1 MPASPF
7 QTEAWIEYGLG
18 TLVLLLRYFARWKT
32 VGFKGYQG
40 DDYFALVSLIFWT
53 AELVMLELIGQAGTN
68 IGVTDEM
75 GAEMSAAEI
84 AKREFGS
91 KCLLAGWNFYV
102 TLIFCLKGVML
113 CLYSRMTL
121 GLWQRKIVIWTQ
133 VGTVIAYLSVMAAIW
148 GHCTP
153 VHKNWQI
160 YPNPGDACT
169 LAVANYLTL
178 VVFNVLTDIFIVSIP
193 VPLLWAVKLSVKR
206 KMLIGVLLCSGVF
219 IIVATLLRCIFS
231 LQQVPFLANPISVL
245 LTSYRDI
252 QGINTSTI
260 WAIRETFVAIIAVN
274 AAAIKPLFSASKWL
288 VSSKGS
294 SRDKG
299 GSSYIHKHGHPLAT
313 IGGSGISGGISANR
327 HAKSKYMTQLDDN
340 SSEEHIVGK
349 PEFMAYNKNEVRAGS
364 TTSGQSDTPDGIMVT
379 RTYEVSPGKST
390 LDV

>member
-1 MPASPF
+1 MAASPF

-53 AELVMLELIGQAGTN
+53 GELVMLELIGQSGTN

-75 GAEMSAAEI
+75 GANMSAAEI

-113 CLYSRMTL
+113 CLYGRMTL

-133 VGTVIAYLSVMAAIW
+133 VGTVLAYLSVLAAIW

-153 VHKNWQI
+153 VEKNWQI

-178 VVFNVLTDIFIVSIP
+178 VVFNVVTDVFIVSIP

-206 KMLIGVLLCSGVF
+206 KLLIGVLLCSGVF
-219 IIVATLLRCIFS
+219 IIIATLLRCIYS
-231 LQQVPFLANPISVL
+231 LQ
-245 LTSYRDI
+245 DI
-252 QGINTSTI
+252 NGINTSTI

-294 SRDKG
+294 SRDKA
-299 GSSYIHKHGHPLAT
+299 GSSYVHKHGHALAT
-313 IGGSGISGGISANR
+313 IGGSGITGSSANR
-327 HAKSKYMTQLDDN
+327 HQNKKYMAHLDDN

-349 PEFMAYNKNEVRAGS
+349 PEFISYSKNEVRAGS
-364 TTSGQSDTPDGIMVT
+364 TTSERSDTQDGIMVT

>member
-1 MPASPF
+1 MPATPF
-7 QTEAWIEYGLG
+7 QTEAWTEYGLG
-18 TLVLLLRYFARWKT
+18 AIVLFLRYFARWKT

-40 DDYFALVSLIFWT
+40 DDYFALAAMVLWT
-53 AELVMLELIGQAGTN
+53 SELVMLELIGQSGTN

-75 GAEMSAAEI
+75 GAAMSAAEI

-102 TLIFCLKGVML
+102 TLIFSLKGVML

-133 VGTVIAYLSVMAAIW
+133 IGTVLAYFGVIAAIW

-153 VHKNWQI
+153 VRKNWQV

-169 LAVANYLTL
+169 LGVANYLTL
-178 VVFNVLTDIFIVSIP
+178 VVLNIITDVFIVSIP
-193 VPLLWAVKLSVKR
+193 VPLLWTVKLSIQR
-206 KMLIGVLLCSGVF
+206 KLLIGVLLCSGVF
-219 IIVATLLRCIFS
+219 IMIATLLRCIYS
-231 LQQVPFLANPISVL
+231 L
-245 LTSYRDI
+245 RDLE
-252 QGINTSTI
+252 GINTSTI

-274 AAAIKPLFSASKWL
+274 AAAIKPLFSASRWL

-299 GSSYIHKHGHPLAT
+299 GSSYIHKNGHALAT
-313 IGGSGISGGISANR
+313 IGGSGVSGSRSANR
-327 HAKSKYMTQLDDN
+327 HQKYMTQLDDN

-349 PEFMAYNKNEVRAGS
+349 PAFVGYSRPEVRAGS
-364 TTSGQSDTPDGIMVT
+364 TSSGQSDGQLDGGIMVT
-379 RTYEVSPGKST
+379 KTYEVTTPEK

>member
-1 MPASPF
+1 MATPF
-7 QTEAWIEYGLG
+7 QTEAWTEYGLG
-18 TLVLLLRYFARWKT
+18 TLVLFLRYFARWKT

-40 DDYFALVSLIFWT
+40 DDYFALAALVFWT
-53 AELVMLELIGQAGTN
+53 CELVMLELIGQSGTN

-75 GAEMSAAEI
+75 GAKMSAAEI

-102 TLIFCLKGVML
+102 TLIFTLKGVML

-133 VGTVIAYLSVMAAIW
+133 VGTVVAYIAVMAAIW

-153 VHKNWQI
+153 VHKNWQV
-160 YPNPGDACT
+160 YPNPGGVDTCT

-178 VVFNVLTDIFIVSIP
+178 VVFNIVTDIAIVSIP
-193 VPLLWAVKLSVKR
+193 VPLLWTVKLTIKR
-206 KMLIGVLLCSGVF
+206 KLMIGVLLCSGVF
-219 IIVATLLRCIFS
+219 IMVATLLRCVFS
-231 LQQVPFLANPISVL
+231 L
-245 LTSYRDI
+245 RDI

-260 WAIRETFVAIIAVN
+260 WAIRETFIAILAVN
-274 AAAIKPLFSASKWL
+274 AAAIKPLFSASRWL

-299 GSSYIHKHGHPLAT
+299 TSSYINKHGHPLGT

-327 HAKSKYMTQLDDN
+327 HQKYMTQLDDN

-349 PEFMAYNKNEVRAGS
+349 PEFVGYSKPEVRAGS
-364 TTSGQSDTPDGIMVT
+364 TTSGQSDNQDGIMVT
-379 RTYEVSPGKST
+379 RTYEVTPGKST

>member
-1 MPASPF
+1 
-7 QTEAWIEYGLG
+7 
-18 TLVLLLRYFARWKT
+18 
-32 VGFKGYQG
+32 
-40 DDYFALVSLIFWT
+40 
-53 AELVMLELIGQAGTN
+53 
-68 IGVTDEM
+68 M
-75 GAEMSAAEI
+75 GANMSAAEI

-113 CLYSRMTL
+113 CLYDRMTL

-133 VGTVIAYLSVMAAIW
+133 VGTILAYLSVLAAIW

-153 VHKNWQI
+153 VEKNWQI

-178 VVFNVLTDIFIVSIP
+178 VVFNVVTDIFIVAIP

-219 IIVATLLRCIFS
+219 IIIATLLRCIFS
-231 LQQVPFLANPISVL
+231 LQ
-245 LTSYRDI
+245 DI
-252 QGINTSTI
+252 NGINTSTI

-299 GSSYIHKHGHPLAT
+299 GSSYVHKHGHALAT
-313 IGGSGISGGISANR
+313 IGGSGITGSSANR
-327 HAKSKYMTQLDDN
+327 HQNKKYLAHLDDN

-349 PEFMAYNKNEVRAGS
+349 PEFVSYNKNEVRAGS
-364 TTSGQSDTPDGIMVT
+364 TTSERSDTQDGIMVT